1 MQTGDGEAG
10 ISSLLG
16 IAEAGGGEEM
26 SEKKG
31 LFDRVIVWI
40 KQKLESLEEE
50 NQRYGTDDFASWIN
64 EYRAAI
70 RVLEDWP
77 KWKPL
82 IEVAGKVDKAVA
94 IEHFHIQVCP
104 EWEDGKRERIR
115 VGVLAGCPKC
125 VVIDDLLEA
134 LPDKEEK

>member
-1 MQTGDGEAG
+1 
-10 ISSLLG
+10 
-16 IAEAGGGEEM
+16 M

-31 LFDRVIVWI
+31 PF
-40 KQKLESLEEE
+40 
-50 NQRYGTDDFASWIN
+50 DDFMVAAN
-64 EYRAAI
+64 EALISAEQFAGSMIPLLRATTKLGGISIALRI
-70 RVLEDWP
+70 LKEWP

-82 IEVAGKVDKAVA
+82 IEAAGKVDKAVA